1 MSSGNAT
8 LDRFRFKRMLERLED
23 LEGRGTEL
31 VTVYIPP
38 GKQIHDVMT
47 DLRNEYGTAVNIKSK
62 TTRKNVQD
70 ALTKAME
77 RLKLFN
83 KVPETGLAIFA
94 GNIASD
100 QLGVGDMQ
108 TFTLIPPEPIGIY
121 YYRCEHRFMLEPLWE
136 ILEHEDSYGILVIDA
151 KDATFA
157 ALKGQRA
164 DILKDMT
171 SGVAG
176 KTRAGGQSS
185 RRYERLRQM
194 HLQEYFNRVGD
205 TMTDLFLNIP
215 NLQGIIVGGPGPTKE
230 EFLKGNYLHH
240 EIKDKVLTTVDTGYT
255 GHEGVKELVTRSRS
269 FLEQVRYTQE
279 RKVVQEFLKHLGE
292 DDGLATYGEDEVM
305 RQLKNVN
312 VYTLLVSDSIKR
324 WRVTL
329 ECRTCGFKETRIVDM
344 DDYEEFE
351 NSLNE
356 LNCLKCEGGNYE
368 IIEREDLIEVL
379 VKMAEDAEARLEV
392 ISTHTEEGEMLY
404 RSFGGIA
411 AITKYRTF

>member
-1 MSSGNAT
+1 
-8 LDRFRFKRMLERLED
+8 MLEQLEE

-83 KVPETGLAIFA
+83 KVPPTGLAVFA
-94 GNIASD
+94 GTIASD

-157 ALKGQRA
+157 MLKGQRA
-164 DILKDMT
+164 DIIKDMT

-194 HLQEYFNRVGD
+194 HLQEYFNRVGS
-205 TMTDLFLNIP
+205 TMTDLFLNMP
-215 NLQGIIVGGPGPTKE
+215 NLKGIIVGGPGPTKE

-240 EIKDKVLTTVDTGYT
+240 EIKEKIMTTVDTGYT

-279 RKVVQEFLKHLGE
+279 RRAVQEFLKHLGE
-292 DDGLATYGEDEVM
+292 DDGLATYGEAEVM
-305 RQLKNVN
+305 QQLKNMN
-312 VYTLLVSDSIKR
+312 VYTLLVSANIRR
-324 WRVTL
+324 WQVTL
-329 ECRTCGFKETRIVDM
+329 QCRTCEFQETKIVDM
-344 DDYEEFE
+344 DDYEEFV
-351 NSLNE
+351 NNLND

-368 IIEREDLIEVL
+368 IVEREDLIEVL
-379 VKMAEDAEARLEV
+379 VKMGEAAEAKLEV